1 MTGPYQAHDAS
12 AENGGAPV
20 FNVKGPGYDAL
31 VQRWHAHAANHAAVR
46 KLAEDRAADL
56 NLAYR
61 EGVKA
66 GREGK

>member
-1 MTGPYQAHDAS
+1 MTGPYHAHDAS
-12 AENGGAPV
+12 AENGGVPV
-20 FNVKGPGYDAL
+20 FNVKGPGYDRLITGDVHRGVEEHAKAL
-31 VQRWHAHAANHAAVR
+31 
-46 KLAEDRAADL
+46 AADL